1 MNKQELI
8 TKLQAAFHIEGTD
21 TVDYLEE
28 MTNQAIM
35 NSDGSDETV
44 DKIVKISDELYNK
57 FDMDNE
63 EFPVLAKI
71 AETLLLNLTPEQL
84 NTILTVYSS
93 EEYNTFFS
101 VITDV
106 VEEISQKQIE
116 MIDISLNKKL
126 PDEVVLM

>member
-8 TKLQAAFHIEGTD
+8 TKLQEAFHIEGTD
-21 TVDYLEE
+21 TVDHLEE

>member
-8 TKLQAAFHIEGTD
+8 TRLQAAFHIEGTD
-21 TVDYLEE
+21 TVVHLEE
-28 MTNQAIM
+28 MTTQAIL
-35 NSDGSDETV
+35 NSDGADETV
-44 DKIVKISDELYNK
+44 DAIVKISDDLYAK

-84 NTILTVYSS
+84 ENVLTVYSS

-106 VEEISQKQIE
+106 VEEISQGQIE

>member
-8 TKLQAAFHIEGTD
+8 TKLQEAFHIEGTD
-21 TVDYLEE
+21 TVDHLEE

-126 PDEVVLM
+126 PDQVVLM

>member
-21 TVDYLEE
+21 TVAHLEE

-44 DKIVKISDELYNK
+44 NKIVKISDELYNK

-71 AETLLLNLTPEQL
+71 SETLLLNLTPEQL

-126 PDEVVLM
+126 PDQVVLM

>member
-8 TKLQAAFHIEGTD
+8 TKLQEAFHIEGTD
-21 TVDYLEE
+21 TVDHLEE
-28 MTNQAIM
+28 MTDQAIM

>member
-21 TVDYLEE
+21 TVDHLEE